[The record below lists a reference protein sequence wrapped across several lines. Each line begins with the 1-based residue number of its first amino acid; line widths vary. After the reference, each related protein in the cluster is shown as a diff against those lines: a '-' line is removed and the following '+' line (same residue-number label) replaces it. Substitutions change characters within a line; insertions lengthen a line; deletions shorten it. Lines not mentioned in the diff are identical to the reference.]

1 MLSTSSMIIFGV
13 IALIAVVVI
22 WKWWKKPNLY
32 KKNDDLIE
40 YKEEKQEEGK
50 DKDKE
55 KEQIQEQEQGKEQ
68 EKEQTSSTDLTQ
80 IPLTVFAVNDNGILD
95 LTDMSGKILNIGF
108 GRHPKTYAI
117 LLNYA
122 ENDTDKIEQGTTVTF
137 ISKVGNTKVYDVI
150 QQPYIINYTRL

>member
-1 MLSTSSMIIFGV
+1 MIIFGV

-32 KKNDDLIE
+32 KKNDDLIQYE
-40 YKEEKQEEGK
+40 DKTQNKDK

-55 KEQIQEQEQGKEQ
+55 QEQGQEQEQ
-68 EKEQTSSTDLTQ
+68 SIDLAQ

-122 ENDTDKIEQGTTVTF
+122 ENDTDKIEQGNTITF